1 MIEKVFQI
9 NFRVVALL
17 LLGYALL
24 SMQNSFGQ
32 ATQTFSTSGS
42 FTVPAG
48 VTAITV
54 EVWGGGGA
62 GGGATGNPS
71 AGGGGAGGSY
81 VKNIGYTVIPGNTYT
96 VTVGTGGTGSTT
108 AGASGGD
115 SWFNS
120 KFSHLGQRW
129 TWRCI
134 SVFK

>member
-1 MIEKVFQI
+1 MISMIEKVFQI

-54 EVWGGGGA
+54 
-62 GGGATGNPS
+62 TS
-71 AGGGGAGGSY
+71 ALR
-81 VKNIGYTVIPGNTYT
+81 NIIPAFSNTLN
-96 VTVGTGGTGSTT
+96 T
-108 AGASGGD
+108 AGSGSPPTFVLLTLLIHVFITLLYRNGGWHHD
-115 SWFNS
+115 SAPIY
-120 KFSHLGQRW
+120 
-129 TWRCI
+129 C
-134 SVFK
+134 